1 MRFSAALMGVNFRP
15 AEVREFVKDSETFE
29 SYPLTL
35 EREPDNQYDAN
46 AIRVIADVGYPEHRD
61 TQFVGFVA
69 KEVAEELA
77 PLLDSGY
84 AVDSVRVITWLG
96 TIKPLLEIEVSL
108 PEDEYA
114 DEAPDSTYE
123 QG

>member
-1 MRFSAALMGVNFRP
+1 MRFTAALMGVNFRP
-15 AEVREFVKDSETFE
+15 TEVREFVKDSETFE

-35 EREPDNQYDAN
+35 EREPNNQYDAN
-46 AIRVIADVGYPEHRD
+46 AIRVIADVGYPEHCD

-96 TIKPLLEIEVSL
+96 TIKPLLEIEVSF
-108 PEDEYA
+108 PDEDFVGDA
-114 DEAPDSTYE
+114 A
-123 QG
+123 